1 MSLQKQK
8 QKDKSQ
14 MFIYVMTLGEFS
26 ALIKFLEKVSQLGWL
41 ETSTNSSPS
50 LLFKLGNEQM
60 VTQDGS

>member
-1 MSLQKQK
+1 
-8 QKDKSQ
+8 

-41 ETSTNSSPS
+41 ETSTNSSP

>member
-1 MSLQKQK
+1 
-8 QKDKSQ
+8 

-60 VTQDGS
+60 VIQDGS

>member
-41 ETSTNSSPS
+41 ETSTNSSP